1 MNKLTEHLITV
12 ILVLLLTGCAPAQFV
27 DTEVMQLGARAT
39 QIGLEKALQG
49 APSTHILSNGKLIF
63 ALWPVDGLWGGVCL
77 NCSVSDPLGQ
87 WRFLT
92 GGRGMAMTSQGAS
105 NLANHLMNNGW
116 KSIPVGAVT
125 QGEVLISYAAQ
136 IGVTLTG
143 FLVLPLGVITE
154 QFTRPQG

>member
-1 MNKLTEHLITV
+1 MNKLSEHLLA
-12 ILVLLLTGCAPAQFV
+12 ILLVVSLTGCATAPFV

-39 QIGLEKALQG
+39 QLGLEKAMQG
-49 APSTHILSNGKLIF
+49 APNTHILSNGKLIF

-105 NLANHLMNNGW
+105 NLANHLINNGW
-116 KSIPVGAVT
+116 KALPAGAVT
-125 QGEVLISYAAQ
+125 HGEVLLSYATQ

-143 FLVLPLGVITE
+143 FLVLPMEVITE
-154 QFTRPQG
+154 PFERPQG